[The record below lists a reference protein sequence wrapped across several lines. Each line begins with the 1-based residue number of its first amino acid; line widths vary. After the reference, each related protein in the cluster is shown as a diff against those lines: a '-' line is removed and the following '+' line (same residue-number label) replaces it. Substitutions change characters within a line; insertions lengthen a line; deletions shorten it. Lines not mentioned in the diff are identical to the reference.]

1 MTARTLDITL
11 STEDPDAAA
20 RAALS
25 VARLM
30 AYLPASCEVDY
41 AVTDRRLALT
51 IRTPDSAADHPTVE
65 QALTRSLADPALGA
79 WHRA

>member
-41 AVTDRRLALT
+41 TVTHHRLALT
-51 IRTPDSAADHPTVE
+51 IRTPAQHADHPTVE
-65 QALTRSLADPALGA
+65 RAVTRSLKDPALGA
-79 WHRA
+79 WRRT

>member
-30 AYLPASCEVDY
+30 AYLPASCEVEY
-41 AVTDRRLALT
+41 SVTDHRLALT
-51 IRTPDSAADHPTVE
+51 ISTPTDHPAVE